1 MRLFGKGTGAYEH
14 SPDELR
20 ELIIS
25 TVALGFAFTLAIFG
39 GNNKFTYVL
48 EPTFIQHFIFTT
60 VLVGLSLVAKEMAQ
74 KGTSRALESHATY
87 RMWSPGII
95 VSVLSSFL
103 GIVFAAVGGM
113 QISSENTERAGR
125 WQINLS
131 PKQMGIIASIG
142 PLMSLAIGMS
152 LLMLSPIVPSFGLER
167 NLFVIGAEINAV
179 LALFSM
185 VPFGPVDGDKVL
197 RWNVT
202 IWLFIGA
209 MSLAVFAL
217 SRGWI

>member
-1 MRLFGKGTGAYEH
+1 MRLLGDGQGAYEH
-14 SPDELR
+14 STDELR
-20 ELIIS
+20 DLIVS

-39 GNNKFTYVL
+39 GPDKFAFVL
-48 EPTFIQHFIFTT
+48 EPAFIQYFVFTTFI
-60 VLVGLSLVAKEMAQ
+60 VGLSLVAKEMAQ

-87 RMWSPGII
+87 HMWSPGII
-95 VSVLSSFL
+95 ISVLSSFL
-103 GIVFAAVGGM
+103 GVVFAAVGGM
-113 QISSENTERAGR
+113 RIASEYTERAGR

-142 PLMSLAIGMS
+142 PLMSLGLGMS
-152 LLMLSPIVPSFGLER
+152 MLMLSPLVPAVLGE
-167 NLFVIGAEINAV
+167 NLFIIGAEINAL

-185 VPFGPVDGDKVL
+185 VPFGPIDGSKVL
-197 RWNVT
+197 RWNSV
-202 IWLFIGA
+202 IWLFIAA